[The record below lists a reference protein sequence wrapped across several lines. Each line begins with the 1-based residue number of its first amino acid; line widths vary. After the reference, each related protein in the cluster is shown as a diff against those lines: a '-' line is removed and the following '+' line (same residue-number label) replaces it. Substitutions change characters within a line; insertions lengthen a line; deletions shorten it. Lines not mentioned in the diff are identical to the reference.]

1 MDSPPPSGRW
11 LPFAAFGIG
20 LVASLTLAEVVLRV
34 VRPAQL
40 SRIEYPCIYEPD
52 AEIGFRYIPGS
63 SGRVSGHFEINN
75 WVEINS
81 LGFYDEEPLPPERSD
96 LRVLAVGDSFTAAMN
111 VPRADVW
118 TAVTERELRTRGFP
132 TADVVNL
139 GIDGTGTDVHVRL
152 MERFVPRLRPQ
163 VVVLAFYG
171 NDYLDVQTGRFT
183 RECWR
188 GTVLSYQTTAQ
199 RDALRE
205 RADALAE
212 ARVRRFLFDHFF
224 VARLVAYLSGGVL
237 NPYRLN
243 FLQPRLAE
251 LGLDAAVIASR
262 LPWVTEVLDRLE
274 RVGAECDCRLLI
286 APVPARIDLEGSLA
300 VFRSQVGLRRF
311 DVVDV
316 APVLRAALARDRL
329 SPNDLFFVHDDH
341 LNAYGNRLYGEAV
354 AAAILRRVGA
364 TPGVS
369 AGSRGGL
376 VSRPSSATSP

>member
-1 MDSPPPSGRW
+1 MVMDSTPRSGRW
-11 LPFAAFGIG
+11 LPFAALGIG
-20 LVASLTLAEVVLRV
+20 LVASLALAEVVLRI

-81 LGFYDEEPLPPERSD
+81 LGFYDEEPLPLEHSD

-111 VPRADVW
+111 VPRAEVW
-118 TAVTERELRTRGFP
+118 TAVAERELRARGFP

-163 VVVLAFYG
+163 VIVLAFYG

-183 RECWR
+183 RECWQ

-199 RDALRE
+199 REALRA
-205 RADALAE
+205 RADALAH
-212 ARVRRFLFDHFF
+212 AHVRRFLFDHFF
-224 VARLVAYLSGGVL
+224 VARLVAYLTGGVL

-243 FLQPRLAE
+243 FLQPGYAE
-251 LGLDAAVIASR
+251 LGLNATVIASR

-274 RVGAECDCRLLI
+274 RMGVECGCRLLI
-286 APVPARIDLEGSLA
+286 VPVPARIDLQGSLA
-300 VFRSQVGLRRF
+300 IFRSQVGQRRF

-316 APVLRAALARDRL
+316 APALRAALVRDRH

-354 AAAILRRVGA
+354 AAAILRRFA
-364 TPGVS
+364 PRPG
-369 AGSRGGL
+369 G
-376 VSRPSSATSP
+376 